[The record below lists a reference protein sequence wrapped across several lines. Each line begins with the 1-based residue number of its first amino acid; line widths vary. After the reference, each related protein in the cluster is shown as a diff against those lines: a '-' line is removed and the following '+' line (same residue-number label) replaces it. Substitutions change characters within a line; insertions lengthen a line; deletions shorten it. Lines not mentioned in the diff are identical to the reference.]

1 MRSSSGGR
9 RSGKKKE
16 RMKLSLPP
24 KLVKKL
30 VWVLIIVLCKKFIH
44 SYVFD
49 ALLCGAAVEVG
60 AQEKGKRG

>member
-1 MRSSSGGR
+1 
-9 RSGKKKE
+9 
-16 RMKLSLPP
+16 MKLSLPP